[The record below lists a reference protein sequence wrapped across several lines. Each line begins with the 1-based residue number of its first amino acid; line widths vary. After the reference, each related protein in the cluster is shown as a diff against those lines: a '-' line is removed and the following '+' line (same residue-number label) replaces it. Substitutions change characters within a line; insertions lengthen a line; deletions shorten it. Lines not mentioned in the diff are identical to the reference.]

1 MRNSPLQWSIPSMY
15 NIDFEIW
22 AFRNYTELTLASFAE
37 QRQLDCYSIMFEKYH
52 FSQFVLEIY

>member
-22 AFRNYTELTLASFAE
+22 AFRNYTELTRASPTFTVVP
-37 QRQLDCYSIMFEKYH
+37 QKQ
-52 FSQFVLEIY
+52 VL